1 VILNIARKIAALN
14 EVAITMLPNMA
25 IINQP
30 YSKINFALFIS
41 FSLSETPGI
50 VPGVVYQDSPF

>member
-1 VILNIARKIAALN
+1 MSAVDSLHFALRATTNIPQVIQNIARKIAALN

-30 YSKINFALFIS
+30 YSKINFALFID
-41 FSLSETPGI
+41 F
-50 VPGVVYQDSPF
+50 